1 MKADVK
7 DLFWEEKLVRG
18 LKNEVYLKKNRG
30 FRLETAA
37 FLDLTLP
44 EHALDGVHS
53 FQYIQLVF

>member
-1 MKADVK
+1 MKTDVK
-7 DLFWEEKLVRG
+7 DLFWEEKSVRCLQNG
-18 LKNEVYLKKNRG
+18 AYLKKSRR

-44 EHALDGVHS
+44 EHALNGVHS